1 MRQENAKFKNMARE
15 MSQRVK
21 EVGAKAD
28 DLIKSQDP
36 HGRKTEPALTG
47 CPLTS
52 AHMPGHSQT
61 HTHTHT
67 HKHTPTHLQTYA
79 MAHTHTQTPVS
90 LPYSHKISKNVIKKS
105 KNSSTERD
113 MLC

>member
-1 MRQENAKFKNMARE
+1 MARE

-67 HKHTPTHLQTYA
+67 HTHTNTHKHTPTHLHTYA
-79 MAHTHTQTPVS
+79 TAHIHTRTHTQT
-90 LPYSHKISKNVIKKS
+90 H
-105 KNSSTERD
+105 
-113 MLC
+113 LCLFLTHTK